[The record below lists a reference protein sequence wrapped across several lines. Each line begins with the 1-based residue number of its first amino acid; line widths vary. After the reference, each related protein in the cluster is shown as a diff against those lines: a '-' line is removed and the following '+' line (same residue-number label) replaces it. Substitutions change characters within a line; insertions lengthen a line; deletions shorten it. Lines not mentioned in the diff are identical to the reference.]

1 VRTTRLSNT
10 DTQYPPPTSASASSQ
25 PVNIHVDY
33 ITGNSI
39 SKLVSN
45 ARLIVIGKVSAVGEI
60 INLGNYGNGYR
71 GIGQVYEFKVE
82 RTLKGDAPATIL
94 VVQGEG
100 FLREK
105 EIQTTETIQQAKENF
120 KYIPMEIGKNYLL
133 FLNPKMEGPADH
145 YFFGD
150 MQPWR
155 FDISDPDRVIAESP
169 WDYVDTYFPPQPLEV
184 VLEQI
189 AHPELIITPVPL
201 ETTYP
206 PQSPR

>member
-1 VRTTRLSNT
+1 MMSSRCLHTVYLTFLVFLLSACSARATRLSNT

-25 PVNIHVDY
+25 PVNVHVDY

-45 ARLIVIGKVSAVGEI
+45 ARLIVIGKVSAAGEI

-71 GIGQVYEFKVE
+71 GISQVYEFKVE
-82 RTLKGDAPATIL
+82 RTIKGDAPATIM

-105 EIQTTETIQQAKENF
+105 EIQTMETIQRAKDNF

-133 FLNPKMEGPADH
+133 FLNPRMEVSADH

-150 MQPWR
+150 M
-155 FDISDPDRVIAESP
+155 
-169 WDYVDTYFPPQPLEV
+169 
-184 VLEQI
+184 
-189 AHPELIITPVPL
+189 
-201 ETTYP
+201 
-206 PQSPR
+206 